1 MKAAGGAEQI
11 RSVVEPSVLDAGFDL
26 DDLVVTPAGKRR
38 LVRVV
43 VDKDGGVTLDEC
55 AEVSREISRVLDETD
70 AMGSA
75 AYTLEVSSRGVSRP
89 LTRPRHWRRSR
100 NRLVAVTLTDGTSL
114 RGRLTGSD
122 DDQATLDVD
131 GATHVVRY
139 GDVATAVV
147 QVEMSRAASAG
158 EA

>member
-1 MKAAGGAEQI
+1 VKAAGGAEQI
-11 RSVVEPSVLDAGFDL
+11 RSVVEPSVVDAGFDL

-122 DDQATLDVD
+122 DDQAALDVD
-131 GATHVVRY
+131 GTTHVVRY

>member
-11 RSVVEPSVLDAGFDL
+11 RSVVEPSVVDAGFDL

-100 NRLVAVTLTDGTSL
+100 NRLVAVTLTDGASL

-131 GATHVVRY
+131 GTTHVVRY